1 MLHPYS
7 NSDVGTVSLMNS
19 GLRLVRSARIF
30 AGELKCKML
39 GPRATDISAS
49 IIGEKRPSDPDG
61 LSAIRRL
68 CGGPSRFAREE
79 SSACRRKVVAQAVVW
94 LPGSSMIERSVVN
107 GRLESAWI
115 SAMRFLVLG
124 HEV

>member
-30 AGELKCKML
+30 GGELKCKML

-49 IIGEKRPSDPDG
+49 IFGEKRPSDLDG
-61 LSAIRRL
+61 LSATRMLRGSPFVTIAITL
-68 CGGPSRFAREE
+68 TKDFPAL
-79 SSACRRKVVAQAVVW
+79 VW
-94 LPGSSMIERSVVN
+94 DNE
-107 GRLESAWI
+107 
-115 SAMRFLVLG
+115 
-124 HEV
+124 

>member
-7 NSDVGTVSLMNS
+7 NSDVGAVSLMNS
-19 GLRLVRSARIF
+19 DLRLVRSARIF

-61 LSAIRRL
+61 WSATLPLQDWGRVARRSGAIENDL
-68 CGGPSRFAREE
+68 AS
-79 SSACRRKVVAQAVVW
+79 
-94 LPGSSMIERSVVN
+94 PGKSLRQN
-107 GRLESAWI
+107 GLI
-115 SAMRFLVLG
+115 S
-124 HEV
+124 